1 MVRHYIQMC
10 IGGLLS
16 GMIVLTLFEKCSG
29 LSSLAEPTDLHLLV
43 VTMNTMIPQQNPL
56 LLCTAGA

>member
-1 MVRHYIQMC
+1 MC